1 MEKNCG
7 IFLLKRCILFVLL
20 NFTWTLHWKIF
31 LYCDWTEFK
40 NSGLDRKI
48 WQSAHFWTARLVW
61 WGEVSPDVLPFTCFC
76 LKLFVSFQEVANSS
90 MSAVDLSACGDWTRQ
105 VTCICAWA
113 WLSPRTTWRCVR
125 SGCLWSWTTSL
136 TMGGLCRWGW
146 NETGGFLK
154 RFWKLNA
161 VPQLVRLKSRTVFA
175 NKPIAPSLVWN
186 EMKKKQADML
196 GGGSGVP
203 CLWNVVGENQHH
215 ARLCPENFRQGRL
228 AHSPD
233 YMKIFPVDIQPPK
246 TDYLLKMQ
254 YLKPWLDGDSA
265 FRFEIIGSTRTKFF
279 PRCYIRGGYIT
290 GCSSP
295 TTPAYPGHVTRWFE
309 THYDETSSGSET
321 SADVQNLVVYF

>member
-48 WQSAHFWTARLVW
+48 WQSAHFWIARLVW
-61 WGEVSPDVLPFTCFC
+61 WGEVPLDVLPFTCFC

-125 SGCLWSWTTSL
+125 SGYLWSRTTSL

-161 VPQLVRLKSRTVFA
+161 VPQLVRLKSRPLFA

-196 GGGSGVP
+196 GVAWVYLACEMWSGRINIMPVSVQKTSGKVASHTP
-203 CLWNVVGENQHH
+203 LTTWK
-215 ARLCPENFRQGRL
+215 
-228 AHSPD
+228 
-233 YMKIFPVDIQPPK
+233 YFPWTSNPQK
-246 TDYLLKMQ
+246 KMQ
-254 YLKPWLDGDSA
+254 YLKPWLDGG
-265 FRFEIIGSTRTKFF
+265 FCFQIWNHRINQEKNF
-279 PRCYIRGGYIT
+279 
-290 GCSSP
+290 SP
-295 TTPAYPGHVTRWFE
+295 VLYKRR
-309 THYDETSSGSET
+309 
-321 SADVQNLVVYF
+321 L